1 MSEKGVTAAQE
12 ESRVISLKLRILQAF
27 FADKAGV
34 TGLVL
39 LAIMLLCAILAPQ
52 IAPQDPLTQ
61 DLRNRFCP
69 PVWAEGGSRD
79 HIFGTD
85 ELGRDVLSRTIFGAR
100 VSLTLG
106 FTSATISLVIGTA
119 MGVIAGY
126 RGAGLDS
133 IVMRVA
139 DIQLSMPFYV
149 IGIAVVAALGPG
161 FRNLLILL
169 SLWGWTFYG
178 RIARGEVLT
187 AREEDYIHAARVIG
201 AGELRIMFRHIL
213 PNILSPLIVI
223 WTLSIAT
230 MILAESGLSYLGLG
244 IRPPTPSWGIMLS
257 RGQRHLATAW
267 WLSIFPGLAL
277 MVTILSINLVGDAL
291 RDALDPHSWRG

>member
-1 MSEKGVTAAQE
+1 VSEKGVTAAQE